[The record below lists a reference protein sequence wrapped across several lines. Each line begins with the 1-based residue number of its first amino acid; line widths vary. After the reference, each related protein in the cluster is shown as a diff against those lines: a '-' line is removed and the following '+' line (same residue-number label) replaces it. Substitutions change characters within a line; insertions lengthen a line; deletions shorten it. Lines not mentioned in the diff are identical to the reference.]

1 MGDRMER
8 YSEITTKHKREIV
21 LLKARPCIWS
31 KCRFCDYIEDNSTCN
46 QEMIE
51 INQEVLKKVTGKYK
65 VLEVIDSASIF
76 ELPKETLK
84 QIKQIIEEKKIHTLF
99 FESHYLYKNKVQEMR
114 DYFGIQIIVKTGIE
128 SFNDEF
134 RNQVLNK
141 NVHYESIEELKQ
153 NFDSPCLMVGIQ
165 GQTKEMIDQDMALLQ
180 KYFNYGTI
188 SVYRNNST
196 PIKRDDELIEWF
208 MNKYQYLID
217 DPRYD
222 FLYDPTDFGVG
233 D

>member
-84 QIKQIIEEKKIHTLF
+84 QIKQIIEEKKIHTLY

-114 DYFGIQIIVKTGIE
+114 DYFGIQIIVKIGIE
-128 SFNDEF
+128 SFNDDF

-141 NVHYESIEELKQ
+141 NVHYE
-153 NFDSPCLMVGIQ
+153 
-165 GQTKEMIDQDMALLQ
+165 
-180 KYFNYGTI
+180 
-188 SVYRNNST
+188 
-196 PIKRDDELIEWF
+196 
-208 MNKYQYLID
+208 
-217 DPRYD
+217 
-222 FLYDPTDFGVG
+222 
-233 D
+233 

>member
-1 MGDRMER
+1 M
-8 YSEITTKHKREIV
+8 K
-21 LLKARPCIWS
+21 
-31 KCRFCDYIEDNSTCN
+31 DYAQVE
-46 QEMIE
+46 
-51 INQEVLKKVTGKYK
+51 YR
-65 VLEVIDSASIF
+65 
-76 ELPKETLK
+76 
-84 QIKQIIEEKKIHTLF
+84 QIIEEKKIHTLY

-114 DYFGIQIIVKTGIE
+114 DYFGIQIIVKIGIE

-180 KYFNYGTI
+180 KYFDYGTI